1 MTEPFNPLGPLVEY
15 HGRRQ
20 PCWVDLGIMLDR
32 VHAERPDVWNVI
44 TDGGRLW
51 PKP

>member
-1 MTEPFNPLGPLVEY
+1 
-15 HGRRQ
+15 
-20 PCWVDLGIMLDR
+20 MLDR

-51 PKP
+51 PKPKVDTP